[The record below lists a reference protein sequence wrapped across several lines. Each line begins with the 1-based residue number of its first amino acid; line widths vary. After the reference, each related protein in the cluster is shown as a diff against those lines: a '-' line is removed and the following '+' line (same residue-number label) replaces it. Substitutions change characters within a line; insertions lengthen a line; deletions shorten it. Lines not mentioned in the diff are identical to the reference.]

1 MKPPFIKFL
10 TWSTCSVAIATALV
24 IITGLV
30 SPKSAAAQV
39 LVVPEPAMLL
49 LLGIGLTALALRV
62 RAHRRT

>member
-10 TWSTCSVAIATALV
+10 TWSTCTAAMATVVV
-24 IITGLV
+24 IMTGLL
-30 SPKSAAAQV
+30 SPKSAAAEV

-62 RAHRRT
+62 RARRRT

>member
-10 TWSTCSVAIATALV
+10 TWSTGSVVIATTLV
-24 IITGLV
+24 IIAGLV
-30 SPKSAAAQV
+30 RPKSAAAQV

-62 RAHRRT
+62 RARRRT